1 MRFRSGFVPIASA
14 CLFACSTAG
23 AIETA
28 DEIQECVRRN
38 VEAKS
43 SIQTVVLDA
52 KDRVGAVNRLDARIY
67 YKKDESGAMRVLMQ
81 IESPQDLREAAI
93 LLIERKGGQDIF
105 MYVPELRRT
114 RRLHGRMVTDTMF
127 GTDFSYEDFRRMQAI
142 GSDLSGERLADA
154 EIQGRPVFVV
164 ASKMPESAESIYQRL
179 VAYVDQATCVPLKVE
194 FFQKGESPRKV
205 LEADPAQVV
214 EEKGRRVAR
223 KMVLRDLQADTETAI
238 TVSELQV
245 DVEIP
250 ERLFQER
257 TLDQRR

>member
-1 MRFRSGFVPIASA
+1 MRFRSRFAGIAAGCLASA
-14 CLFACSTAG
+14 SAG

-28 DEIQECVRRN
+28 EEIQACVRKN

-43 SIQTVVLDA
+43 AIQTIVLDA
-52 KDRVGAVNRLDARIY
+52 KDRVGAINRLDAKIY
-67 YKKDESGAMRVLMQ
+67 YKKDDQGAMRVLLQ
-81 IESPQDLREAAI
+81 IEAPQDLREAAI
-93 LLIERKGGQDIF
+93 LLIERGSGQDIF

-142 GSDLSGERLADA
+142 GSDLPGERLADA

-179 VAYVDQATCVPLKVE
+179 VAYVDRATCVPLKVE
-194 FFQKGESPRKV
+194 FFQKGDSPRKV
-205 LEADPAQVV
+205 LEADPTQVV
-214 EEKGRRVAR
+214 EQKGRQVA
-223 KMVLRDLQADTETAI
+223 KKLVLRDLQAGTETAI
-238 TVSELQV
+238 TISDLQV

-250 ERLFQER
+250 EKLFQER

>member
-1 MRFRSGFVPIASA
+1 MRLRSGISAIAAA
-14 CLFACSTAG
+14 CLAPAAVG

-28 DEIQECVRRN
+28 EEIQACVRRN

-43 SIQTVVLDA
+43 SVQTVVLDA
-52 KDRVGAVNRLDARIY
+52 KDRVGAVNRLDAKIY
-67 YKKDESGAMRVLMQ
+67 YKKDDAGAMRVLMQ

-93 LLIERKGGQDIF
+93 LLIEREDGQDIF

-127 GTDFSYEDFRRMQAI
+127 GTDFSYEEFRRMQAV
-142 GSDLSGERLADA
+142 GSDLVGERLPDA
-154 EIQGRPVFVV
+154 EIQGRAVFVV
-164 ASKMPESAESIYQRL
+164 ASKMPDSAESIYERL

-194 FFQKGESPRKV
+194 FFQKGDSPRKV
-205 LEADPAQVV
+205 LEADPAQVL
-214 EEKGRRVAR
+214 EEKGRQVAR
-223 KMVLRDLQADTETAI
+223 KLVLRDLQKGTETAI
-238 TVSELQV
+238 TVSGLQV

-250 ERLFQER
+250 EKLFRER

>member
-1 MRFRSGFVPIASA
+1 MRFRTGFAGIAAACLASA
-14 CLFACSTAG
+14 SAG

-28 DEIQECVRRN
+28 EEIQACVRRN

-43 SIQTVVLDA
+43 AIQTVVLDA
-52 KDRVGAVNRLDARIY
+52 KDRVGAINRLDAKIY
-67 YKKDESGAMRVLMQ
+67 YKKDDQGAMRVLLQ
-81 IESPQDLREAAI
+81 IEAPQDLREAAI
-93 LLIERKGGQDIF
+93 LLVERGSGQDIF

-142 GSDLSGERLADA
+142 GSDLPGERLADA

-179 VAYVDQATCVPLKVE
+179 VAYIDRATCVPLKVE
-194 FFQKGESPRKV
+194 FFQKGDSPRKV
-205 LEADPAQVV
+205 LEADPTQMIAQ
-214 EEKGRRVAR
+214 KGRQVA
-223 KMVLRDLQADTETAI
+223 KQLVLHDLQTGTETSIAI
-238 TVSELQV
+238 SDLQV

-250 ERLFQER
+250 EKLFQER

>member
-1 MRFRSGFVPIASA
+1 MGCLASA
-14 CLFACSTAG
+14 NAG

-28 DEIQECVRRN
+28 EEIQACVRRN

-43 SIQTVVLDA
+43 AIQTVVLDA
-52 KDRVGAVNRLDARIY
+52 KDRVGAINRLDAKIY
-67 YKKDESGAMRVLMQ
+67 YKKDDQGAMRILLE
-81 IESPQDLREAAI
+81 IEAPQDLREAAI
-93 LLIERKGGQDIF
+93 LLIERRSGQDIF
-105 MYVPELRRT
+105 MYVPELRNT
-114 RRLHGRMVTDTMF
+114 RRLHGRMLTDTMF

-142 GSDLSGERLADA
+142 GSDLPGERQADA

-194 FFQKGESPRKV
+194 FFQKGDSPRKV
-205 LEADPAQVV
+205 LEADPTQVV
-214 EEKGRRVAR
+214 EQKGRQVAQ
-223 KMVLRDLQADTETAI
+223 KLVLRDLQKGTETVI
-238 TVSELQV
+238 TVSDLQV

-250 ERLFQER
+250 EKVFQKR

>member
-1 MRFRSGFVPIASA
+1 
-14 CLFACSTAG
+14 
-23 AIETA
+23 
-28 DEIQECVRRN
+28 VRNN

-43 SIQTVVLDA
+43 AIQTVVLDA
-52 KDRVGAVNRLDARIY
+52 KDRVGAINRLDARIY
-67 YKKDESGAMRVLMQ
+67 YKKDEQGAMRVLLQ
-81 IESPQDLREAAI
+81 IEAPDDLREAAI
-93 LLIERKGGQDIF
+93 LLVERPSGQDIF

-142 GSDLSGERLADA
+142 GSDLPGERLPDA

-179 VAYVDQATCVPLKVE
+179 VAYVDRATCVPLKVE
-194 FFQKGESPRKV
+194 FFQKGDSPRKV
-205 LEADPAQVV
+205 LEADPTQLV
-214 EEKGRRVAR
+214 EQKGRQVA
-223 KMVLRDLQADTETAI
+223 KKLVLRDLQTGTETAI
-238 TVSELQV
+238 AISDLQV

-250 ERLFQER
+250 EKLFQVR

>member
-1 MRFRSGFVPIASA
+1 MRFRSRLAGIALGCLASA
-14 CLFACSTAG
+14 SAG

-28 DEIQECVRRN
+28 EEIQACVRKN

-43 SIQTVVLDA
+43 AVQTVVLDA
-52 KDRVGAVNRLDARIY
+52 KDRVGAINRLDAKIY
-67 YKKDESGAMRVLMQ
+67 YKKDDQGAMRVLLE
-81 IESPQDLREAAI
+81 IEAPQDLREAAI
-93 LLIERKGGQDIF
+93 LLVELPSGQDIF

-127 GTDFSYEDFRRMQAI
+127 GTDFSYEDFRRMQAV
-142 GSDLSGERLADA
+142 GSDLPGERLADA

-164 ASKMPESAESIYQRL
+164 ASKLPESAESIYQRL

-194 FFQKGESPRKV
+194 FFQKGDAPRKV

-214 EEKGRRVAR
+214 EQKGRQVAR
-223 KMVLRDLQADTETAI
+223 KLVLRDLQAGTETAI
-238 TVSELQV
+238 TISDLKV

-250 ERLFQER
+250 EKLFQER